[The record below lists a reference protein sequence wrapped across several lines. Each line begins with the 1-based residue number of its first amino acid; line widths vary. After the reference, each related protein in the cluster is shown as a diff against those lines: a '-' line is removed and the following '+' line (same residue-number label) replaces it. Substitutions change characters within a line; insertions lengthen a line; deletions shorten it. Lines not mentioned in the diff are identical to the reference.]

1 MGAQMSGL
9 VRIQVDTPGLLDAI
23 LAYVNDPRA
32 DRNAFH
38 TDLLSDD
45 LEHQL
50 GLTQDILEALLLDG
64 ASTREDVEPL
74 VGYLVTYGVAGVA
87 GTPGTAIDGVPS
99 PSSPEASAPRV

>member
-1 MGAQMSGL
+1 MSGL
-9 VRIQVDTPGLLDAI
+9 VRIQVDTPALVDAI

-38 TDLLSDD
+38 TDLLSDE

-64 ASTREDVEPL
+64 ASNREDVEPL
-74 VGYLVTYGVAGVA
+74 VGYLVAYGVAGVA
-87 GTPGTAIDGVPS
+87 GTPGTALDGVPS
-99 PSSPEASAPRV
+99 MSSTDVSAPRL